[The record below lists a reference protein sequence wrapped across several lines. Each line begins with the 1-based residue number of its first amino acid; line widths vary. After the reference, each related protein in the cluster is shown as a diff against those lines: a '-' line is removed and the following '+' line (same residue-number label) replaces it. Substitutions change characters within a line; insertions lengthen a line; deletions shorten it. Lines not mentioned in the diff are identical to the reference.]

1 MEGESS
7 RSETHSPVFVKK
19 KTKHSVHKERH
30 GRHSHESFR
39 DSSLADEQADITKGK
54 KKRKD
59 AQHLV
64 SSPLKKSEICDEPEK
79 ATFIPKKNKKRRK
92 GALGVDKETGI
103 AYVLVDKENIEN
115 TGKNFRKDVDVVY
128 LDVSKE
134 QKSTRGP
141 EADEPHLVTKS
152 RENESELHDK
162 VREKKHKKH
171 RRKVASCDAV
181 QESLGASITL
191 PGSESQEQEPQPPMG
206 QEGEIA
212 QLPVSADQSKSKK
225 RKRKRPN
232 DREFEAL
239 PAPESAENIYSEGS
253 QVIGE
258 VGTAGGNQES
268 SGLKKKSKKRKRRS
282 SIDTAVAPGSDFSAL
297 RTSSEDTLFD
307 SVEGNG
313 TLIEE
318 SAKPRP
324 QEEKPQACSEEV
336 QRLEPTN
343 EEDSNLE
350 SAKDPETK
358 YLSEDSRDSDNSDV
372 DLDSAVRQLQ
382 EFIPD
387 IKERAATTIKRMYR
401 DDLGRFKEFKAQGIE
416 NADKLLYT
424 DRYPEEKSLITD
436 LKRKYSFRLHIGKGI
451 ARPWKLVYY
460 RAKKMFDV
468 NNYKGRYSKGDTEK
482 LKIYHS
488 LHGNDWKKIGE
499 MVSRSSLSVA
509 LKFSQISSQRNHGAW
524 SKTETQKLIK
534 AVEEVILKKIS
545 PQELN
550 EMDSKLQENPE
561 GRLSIVREK
570 LYKGISW
577 VEVEAKVE
585 TRNWMQCKSKWTEIL
600 TKRMTNGR
608 DVYRGVNALQAK
620 INLIERLYE
629 INVEDVNEIDWED
642 LASTIGDVPPSYVQ
656 TKFYKLKATC
666 VPFWQK
672 KTFPEIIDYLYETSL
687 PLLKEKLE
695 KKMEKKGTEIQ
706 TPPTPKPVFLF
717 RDIFYCDDDSEGE
730 DGDEKC

>member
-7 RSETHSPVFVKK
+7 RLETHTPGFIKK
-19 KTKHSVHKERH
+19 KTKRSVHKERH
-30 GRHSHESFR
+30 GRHPHESFR
-39 DSSLADEQADITKGK
+39 DSSLANEQADITKGK

-59 AQHLV
+59 AQCLV
-64 SSPLKKSEICDEPEK
+64 SSPLKKSEICDETEK
-79 ATFIPKKNKKRRK
+79 AASIPKKSKKRRK
-92 GALGVDKETGI
+92 GALGVDKEAGV
-103 AYVLVDKENIEN
+103 AYVLVNKENIEN
-115 TGKNFRKDVDVVY
+115 TPKNFTKNVDVVY
-128 LDVSKE
+128 IDVSKKR
-134 QKSTRGP
+134 KSTKAP
-141 EADEPHLVTKS
+141 EADEPHLVTTS
-152 RENESELHDK
+152 HEHESELHDK
-162 VREKKHKKH
+162 VREKKQKKH

-225 RKRKRPN
+225 RKRKRAN
-232 DREFEAL
+232 DQEFEAL
-239 PAPESAENIYSEGS
+239 PAPESAENIYSEES

-282 SIDTAVAPGSDFSAL
+282 VDTAAAPGGDFSVL
-297 RTSSEDTLFD
+297 RTNSEDTLFD
-307 SVEGNG
+307 SVEGHG

-318 SAKPRP
+318 SVKPRP

-343 EEDSNLE
+343 EEEGNLE
-350 SAKDPETK
+350 SAKGPETK

-401 DDLGRFKEFKAQGIE
+401 DDLGRFKEFKAQG
-416 NADKLLYT
+416 
-424 DRYPEEKSLITD
+424 
-436 LKRKYSFRLHIGKGI
+436 KGI

-482 LKIYHS
+482 LKIYQS

-534 AVEEVILKKIS
+534 AVEEVILKKMS

-561 GRLSIVREK
+561 GRLSVVREK

-642 LASTIGDVPPSYVQ
+642 LASTIGGFGVLFIRISHPRSEMSSVAAVCLHRCGPCIFNQ
-656 TKFYKLKATC
+656 F
-666 VPFWQK
+666 
-672 KTFPEIIDYLYETSL
+672 L
-687 PLLKEKLE
+687 PLEE
-695 KKMEKKGTEIQ
+695 R
-706 TPPTPKPVFLF
+706 PPRGRPEFTASQAAESWLAKHSLSKQHTLLSIAGL
-717 RDIFYCDDDSEGE
+717 RGWWALGGGDAEGLS
-730 DGDEKC
+730 GL

>member
-7 RSETHSPVFVKK
+7 RLETHTPGFVKK
-19 KTKHSVHKERH
+19 KTKRSVHKERH
-30 GRHSHESFR
+30 GRHPHESFR
-39 DSSLADEQADITKGK
+39 DSSLANEQADITKGK

-59 AQHLV
+59 AQRLV
-64 SSPLKKSEICDEPEK
+64 SSPLKKSEICDETEK
-79 ATFIPKKNKKRRK
+79 AASIPKKSKKRRK
-92 GALGVDKETGI
+92 GALGVDKEAGV
-103 AYVLVDKENIEN
+103 AYVLVNKENIEN
-115 TGKNFRKDVDVVY
+115 TPKNFTKNVDVVY
-128 LDVSKE
+128 IDVSKE
-134 QKSTRGP
+134 RKSTKGP
-141 EADEPHLVTKS
+141 EADEPHLVTTS
-152 RENESELHDK
+152 HEHESELHDK
-162 VREKKHKKH
+162 VREKKQKKH

-225 RKRKRPN
+225 RKRKRAN
-232 DREFEAL
+232 DQEFEAL

-258 VGTAGGNQES
+258 VETAGGNQES

-282 SIDTAVAPGSDFSAL
+282 VDTAAAPGGDFSVL
-297 RTSSEDTLFD
+297 RTNSEDTLFD
-307 SVEGNG
+307 SVEGHG

-318 SAKPRP
+318 SVKPRP

-343 EEDSNLE
+343 EEEGNLE

-401 DDLGRFKEFKAQGIE
+401 DDLGRFKEFKAQG
-416 NADKLLYT
+416 
-424 DRYPEEKSLITD
+424 
-436 LKRKYSFRLHIGKGI
+436 KGI

-482 LKIYHS
+482 LKIYQS

-534 AVEEVILKKIS
+534 AVEEVILKKMS

-561 GRLSIVREK
+561 GRLSVVREK

-642 LASTIGDVPPSYVQ
+642 LASTIGGFGVLFIRISHPRSEMSSVAAVCLHRCGPCIFNQ
-656 TKFYKLKATC
+656 F
-666 VPFWQK
+666 
-672 KTFPEIIDYLYETSL
+672 L
-687 PLLKEKLE
+687 PLEERPPLGRPEFTASQA
-695 KKMEKKGTEIQ
+695 TESWLAKHSLSKQHTLLSIAGLRGWWALGGGD
-706 TPPTPKPVFLF
+706 V
-717 RDIFYCDDDSEGE
+717 EGLS
-730 DGDEKC
+730 GL